1 MSRRYA
7 RNVLKGQPLSSAHAP
22 GAGSPADRLPRDTI
36 HGLLQHLGYTNGV
49 KSHAGSR
56 DLRAAIIAFQK
67 QRGLPVTGQP
77 SVKLLGQLIPAAN

>member
-1 MSRRYA
+1 MHEMSSMVSHCPQSTRQGPA
-7 RNVLKGQPLSSAHAP
+7 AQPIAYLATPS
-22 GAGSPADRLPRDTI
+22 T
-36 HGLLQHLGYTNGV
+36 GLLQHLGYTNGV
-49 KSHAGSR
+49 NGHGGSR